1 MAGIVG
7 MFCARD
13 ITAEDR
19 TAVMSAARGL
29 DYSGD
34 CVVDLWSNAGLC
46 VARVH
51 LPFDRPAAP
60 AVHRRRGAAL
70 VLHGRVFDLPS
81 VPGGAGPDADAGH
94 CLALHETEG
103 IRGFARLNGRFNLV
117 LHDSPASSLLL
128 VNDRFASHPLFYRP
142 RPGRLLFASQ
152 VRAVLQLMDE
162 SPRLDLSS
170 LRQFLVFQTILSE
183 GTFLEGVRTLPPG
196 AVLNCEGGRATVRR
210 YWELRYRE
218 DDGVSEAAHAEA
230 LAAALRRAIRRG
242 TDGAR
247 GTAVL
252 LSGGLDSRALVAVA
266 DPVLA
271 VTLGDWENAEVGVAR
286 TIAQRRGLAQTFV
299 RRHPDFYTDLVELGT
314 VLGDGAYRFDN
325 AQFARLRGMLPAHV
339 TSLLSGYGFDLLL
352 KGETVPSRR
361 LRLGGWPL
369 NRHALLDI
377 EDTVSRDGLTDIA
390 LATMG
395 NCLWGHPA
403 TARLVP
409 TGRRQAMVDD
419 IRAVVGDLL
428 DRARDHAPTPAQRC
442 EYARMN
448 MMATRFGAFL
458 NVLSIRHFYRDITVS
473 LDNEILDQH
482 LGIPPR
488 LRLDARVY
496 KRALARLDPGMYRIP
511 DANTGFPPDTHYLVE
526 HLGLRARRLLGR
538 VGVRRQSPPPD
549 PAYTQGS
556 WPSMGELIRRRPS
569 LSTRLAETFADDS
582 AVPGEIFDVPF
593 LKGLLADHLERRVDA
608 TWPLLVVATVG
619 TWLRT
624 TLAGRA
630 PRLVEEAAR
639 P

>member
-7 MFCARD
+7 MFCAGD
-13 ITAEDR
+13 ITADDR
-19 TAVMSAARGL
+19 AAVMSAARGL

-34 CVVDLWSNAGLC
+34 CLIDLWSDTGLC

-60 AVHRRRGAAL
+60 AVHSARGAAL
-70 VLHGRVFDLPS
+70 ILHGRVFDLQA
-81 VPGGAGPDADAGH
+81 VAGGALPDGDAGH
-94 CLALHETEG
+94 CLSLYETEG
-103 IRGFARLNGRFNLV
+103 IPGFARLNGQFNLV
-117 LHDSPASSLLL
+117 LRDSSAASLLL
-128 VNDRFASHPLFYRP
+128 VNDRFASHPLFYRWS
-142 RPGRLLFASQ
+142 PGRLLFASQ
-152 VRAVLQLMDE
+152 VRAILPLMDE

-170 LRQFLVFQTILSE
+170 LRQFLVFQTILNE
-183 GTFLEGVRTLPPG
+183 GTFLEGVRTLPPAG
-196 AVLNCEGGRATVRR
+196 VLHCEGGRTTLRR
-210 YWELRYRE
+210 YWDLRYRE
-218 DDGVSEAAHAEA
+218 DDGVSEADHADA
-230 LAAALRRAIRRG
+230 LASVLRRAIRRG

-266 DPVLA
+266 DPLPA

-286 TIAQRRGLAQTFV
+286 AIAQRRGLAQTFV
-299 RRHPDFYTDLVELGT
+299 RRSPDFYADLVDLGT
-314 VLGDGAYRFDN
+314 ALGDGAYRFDN
-325 AQFARLRGMLPAHV
+325 AHFARLRGALPPHV
-339 TSLLSGYGFDLLL
+339 TDLLNGYGFDLLL

-369 NRHALLDI
+369 NRHAVLDI
-377 EDTVSRDGLTDIA
+377 DDTVSRDGLIDIV
-390 LATMG
+390 LATLG
-395 NCLWGHPA
+395 HCLWGHPA
-403 TARLVP
+403 TTRLV
-409 TGRRQAMVDD
+409 TAGGRQAMVDD
-419 IRAVVGDLL
+419 VRAVVGDLL
-428 DRARDHAPTPAQRC
+428 DRARDHAPTPVQRC
-442 EYARMN
+442 EYVRMN
-448 MMATRFGAFL
+448 MMATRFVAFL
-458 NVLSIRHFYRDITVS
+458 NVLSIRHFYRDRTVS

-496 KRALARLDPGMYRIP
+496 KLALARLDPGMCRIP

-538 VGVRRQSPPPD
+538 IGESPPPD
-549 PAYTQGS
+549 RAYTQGS
-556 WPSMGELIRRRPS
+556 WPNMGELIRQRPA
-569 LSTRLAETFADDS
+569 LSTRLADTFADDS
-582 AVPGEIFDVPF
+582 AVPGDIFDVPY
-593 LKGLLADHLERRVDA
+593 LKGLLADHLERRVNA

-630 PRLVEEAAR
+630 PRLSEEAAR